1 MYTNSNSHEYVVREG
16 AVEIAPSAFYGKTNL
31 EIIHLNHG
39 LKKIGYEAF
48 AQTGITTL
56 RLPSTI
62 IHIGKLCIPSTLKDL
77 YVYAA
82 TPCPIVEETFP
93 YRNVTRLHVPKN
105 TLEKYKGNPHWRAF
119 ADYIEEDYP
128 AEDVGEINNY
138 VTRQVKAKET
148 RKELSKI
155 LWAKEVNRL
164 DEIISFGDFHDTCK
178 ILFEQQKSIFWLLVQ
193 REKLILSESCIKELE
208 RLYPRRYKETEMLWR
223 YLRKRSQEDNERP
236 FFDTDYDEPSPREL
250 EMDTFYALG
259 GEDYDAFI
267 ESGGDLD
274 SFMDG
279 LGF

>member
-1 MYTNSNSHEYVVREG
+1 MYTFNLKRLVCICSN
-16 AVEIAPSAFYGKTNL
+16 PL
-31 EIIHLNHG
+31 
-39 LKKIGYEAF
+39 
-48 AQTGITTL
+48 
-56 RLPSTI
+56 
-62 IHIGKLCIPSTLKDL
+62 
-77 YVYAA
+77 
-82 TPCPIVEETFP
+82 IVEETFP

-178 ILFEQQKSIFWLLVQ
+178 ILFEQQKSIFGLLVQ

-223 YLRKRSQEDNERP
+223 YLRKRSQEENEIP